1 MTYAQNLEII
11 FVITRGLSENIGENS
26 DGGGGGVCTC
36 TYVLVIF
43 RFICT
48 QIELDDE
55 AVKTAS
61 CECVLRDYF
70 CHHVAAVLLFG

>member
-1 MTYAQNLEII
+1 MTYARNLEII

-26 DGGGGGVCTC
+26 HGGRGGGGAVCTC
-36 TYVLVIF
+36 TYFLVIL

-55 AVKTAS
+55 GVKTAS
-61 CECVLRDYF
+61 CECVLI
-70 CHHVAAVLLFG
+70 

>member
-1 MTYAQNLEII
+1 MKISVRTQ
-11 FVITRGLSENIGENS
+11 T
-26 DGGGGGVCTC
+26 GGGGVCTC

-55 AVKTAS
+55 AVKCCS
-61 CECVLRDYF
+61 SSLWVSKS
-70 CHHVAAVLLFG
+70 

>member
-1 MTYAQNLEII
+1 MKISVRTQ
-11 FVITRGLSENIGENS
+11 T
-26 DGGGGGVCTC
+26 GGGGVCTC

>member
-1 MTYAQNLEII
+1 MKISVRTQTGEGTY
-11 FVITRGLSENIGENS
+11 F
-26 DGGGGGVCTC
+26 
-36 TYVLVIF
+36 LVIF